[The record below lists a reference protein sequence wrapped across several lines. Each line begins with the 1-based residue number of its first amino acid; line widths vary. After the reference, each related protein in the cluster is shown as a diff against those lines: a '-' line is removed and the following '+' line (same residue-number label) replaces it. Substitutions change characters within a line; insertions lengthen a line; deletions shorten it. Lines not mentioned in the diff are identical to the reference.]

1 MEKWQC
7 QKVSKFSEVLVFK
20 DPNSYQH
27 WQREQGSFISECCL
41 LKDDE
46 ALKDFDKEVT
56 INTTDVFKKGLENG
70 HYNRAEKD
78 TQWDAH
84 YRMVIPLKT
93 KGNVLIKMT
102 FELSHVEEGV
112 TEEEIEKTKKSIL
125 HIKKIWDGNFTLKVT
140 NILNH
145 YCPVQLPIQFDI
157 QFAYEGQKIPNG
169 ERKPHLID
177 LYKIVPM
184 TPEGIDRPRLEGG
197 KTFILETK
205 RKAYN
210 IPYVYAH
217 EFAHALGLPDEYG
230 YDNIIDSIVQY
241 YKPDGSLDMTK
252 IPAFHQNKSKQ
263 KDDPTESI
271 MGVYDSCKITER
283 QGWVLGIAAQKIID
297 PRRKKYKCDIIFNG
311 TTKPC
316 NF

>member
-7 QKVSKFSEVLVFK
+7 QKLSEFSEAYVFK
-20 DPNSYQH
+20 DPNHLQH
-27 WQREQGSFISECCL
+27 WQQQNVTFINECCL

-46 ALKDFDKEVT
+46 ALKDYDKEVT
-56 INTTDVFKKGLENG
+56 INTKDIFKKGLENQQYSAEES
-70 HYNRAEKD
+70 YNN
-78 TQWDAH
+78 TWIAH
-84 YRMVIPLKT
+84 YRMIIPLKS
-93 KGNVLIKMT
+93 KGNVIIKLT
-102 FELSHVEEGV
+102 FELSKVEDGV
-112 TEEEIEKTKKSIL
+112 TDQEIENTKKSIL
-125 HIKKIWDGNFTLKVT
+125 NINRIWNGNFTLKVT
-140 NILNH
+140 NIVNH
-145 YCPVQLPIQFDI
+145 YCPVQLPIKFDV
-157 QFAYEGQKIPNG
+157 QFAYKGQKIANG
-169 ERKPHLID
+169 ERHPHSVE
-177 LYKIVPM
+177 LYKIVPAI
-184 TPEGIDRPRLEGG
+184 GKIDRPRLENGQ
-197 KTFILETK
+197 TFILETK